1 MYENFF
7 GFKERPFQLVPNPE
21 YLFLSKCHEEGLAH
35 LSYAVSHGEGFV
47 EITGEVGT
55 GKTTLCRAFLENL
68 EQDIEAAYIFNPKL
82 NAVQLLKA
90 INDEF
95 GVEHRGNNTKV
106 LIDRLN
112 FFLMEKKAEGKK
124 VILVID
130 EAQNLSKEVLEQLRL
145 LSNLETT
152 TKKLLQIILI
162 GQPELAE
169 MLDSREL
176 RQLAQRITL
185 SYHLIPLTFKETK
198 DYIEHRIRIASRK
211 PGIRFS
217 WFAIRSIYNYSGGIP
232 RLINIACDRA
242 ILTAYG
248 LNQHKITGNIARA
261 SVKELATRG
270 DVRRRAIRE
279 RKKPLMILSALCV
292 ILLLLIIYPLRNHD
306 FFKTDEIKSA
316 AISQPKTPAP
326 ELPAPTEPEDVP
338 SDEIQDSAEES
349 EPFVQENP
357 PDQMPPDEANIK
369 EPEIAPE
376 TVQRLD
382 EFLAIADSRASR
394 NAALKAALEL
404 WDTDV
409 IIHSH
414 LDEMTDSQAFFRLGG
429 QQNGLLIYQVE
440 GDFELVKKLN
450 LPAILELNP
459 PAGVS
464 SAYLTLTKLDER
476 KSVLR
481 GGSEENP
488 VVVEAEPGD
497 VEFYWAGTAYI
508 PWKNFFGYSGSIPKS
523 APGEAVVTLKMLLQ
537 DIGFKEL
544 EMNSVYDERTQE
556 AVEDIQEKHGVT
568 VDGVVGP
575 LTKIILYNEMKSL
588 TIPHLMDNG

>member
-95 GVEHRGNNTKV
+95 GIQHRGNNTKV

-185 SYHLIPLTFKETK
+185 SYHLIPLNFKETK
-198 DYIEHRIRIASRK
+198 NYIEHRIRIASRK

-217 WFAIRSIYNYSGGIP
+217 WFAIRTIYKYSGGIP

-279 RKKPLMILSALCV
+279 RKKPLMILSALCL
-292 ILLLLIIYPLRNHD
+292 ILLLLIIYPLRNAD
-306 FFKTDEIKSA
+306 FFKTEESKIA
-316 AISQPKTPAP
+316 AISQPKPPRPEPPVPA
-326 ELPAPTEPEDVP
+326 EPEDVP
-338 SDEIQDSAEES
+338 SDEIQDSEEP
-349 EPFVQENP
+349 EMLAQEDID
-357 PDQMPPDEANIK
+357 DQMLPDESNIK
-369 EPEIAPE
+369 ELELASE
-376 TVQRLD
+376 TVQRMD
-382 EFLAIADSRASR
+382 EFLATADSRASR

-404 WDTDV
+404 WDTEA

-414 LDEMTDSQAFFRLGG
+414 LEEMTDSQGFFRLGG
-429 QQNGLLIYQVE
+429 QQNGLLIYQAE

-459 PAGVS
+459 PAGVFS
-464 SAYLTLTKLDER
+464 VYLTLTKLDER
-476 KSVLR
+476 KAVLR

-488 VVVEAEPGD
+488 IVVEAEPGD
-497 VEFYWAGTAYI
+497 VEFYWSGTAYI

-523 APGEAVVTLKMLLQ
+523 APEEAVVTLKMILQ

-544 EMNSVYDERTQE
+544 EVNSVYDERTQE
-556 AVEDIQEKHGVT
+556 AVEEIQEKHGVT

-588 TIPHLMDNG
+588 TIPHLIEN